1 MSVSNSNAAV
11 VKFNGN
17 DISGYWTEEI
27 GYKESAAMVS
37 MNRGANATHEQ
48 RNAGLLDNAFTFLAF
63 YGTTEA
69 ERVASFNLLKSGEK
83 GTLIYYPLGNVAGQQ
98 YWEGPVIIESREG
111 PKPKQDKSGQL
122 VATITFNGDGPPVHD
137 FEDGVIT

>member
-1 MSVSNSNAAV
+1 MSASNTNSAV
-11 VKFNGN
+11 LKIDGT

-27 GYKESAAMVS
+27 GHTESAAMVP

-48 RNAGLLDNAFTFLAF
+48 RNAGLLDNKFTFLMF

-69 ERVASFNLLKSGEK
+69 ERVLSFNLLKPGQK
-83 GTLIYYPLGNVAGQQ
+83 VTLYFAPLGASAGQQ
-98 YWEGPVIIESREG
+98 YFEGPMIIENRDN
-111 PKPKQDKSGQL
+111 PKPKQDKSAQL
-122 VATITFNGDGPPVHD
+122 VATITLNGDGPPTHE